1 MECEVERLERQAKQ
15 VPLGAAIARIV
26 RVVVKMA
33 QMDLCQGGMASVAA
47 YTLMPALTGDEAVAR
62 EVMRVLCSPGMRAGE
77 WSRALMVPKPA
88 LDPINGKR
96 YYALAPLEFTPFEPT
111 TPCVSRS
118 PIVAAIA
125 TMMRAAMENMTK
137 ESDCAEPE
145 RTKLKESFAQML
157 TEQMLTA
164 LLVPAGERECTEHA
178 TLAMS
183 RMMSE
188 RSVRVMD
195 ESEALAYLRA
205 EIARALCAGSTGP
218 ITVEA
223 FARHV
228 AHTIADGACALRA
241 ALLS

>member
-1 MECEVERLERQAKQ
+1 MECELERLERQAKQ

-88 LDPINGKR
+88 LDPINGKPAR
-96 YYALAPLEFTPFEPT
+96 PSLEFTPFEPT

-118 PIVAAIA
+118 PIVAALA
-125 TMMRAAMENMTK
+125 VTMRAAMT
-137 ESDCAEPE
+137 SPAFADCAEPN
-145 RTKLKESFAQML
+145 RTKTKDSFALML
-157 TEQMLTA
+157 AA
-164 LLVPAGERECTEHA
+164 LLTPGQRECTDHA
-178 TLAMS
+178 VLAMS
-183 RMMSE
+183 RIMSE
-188 RSVRVMD
+188 RSARMI
-195 ESEALAYLRA
+195 EENEALDYIRW
-205 EIARALCAGSTGP
+205 EIARAVCAGSIGP
-218 ITVEA
+218 MEVDA

-228 AHTIADGACALRA
+228 AATIVDGACALRA

>member
-1 MECEVERLERQAKQ
+1 MECELERLERQAKQ

-88 LDPINGKR
+88 LDTTTNGKPAR
-96 YYALAPLEFTPFEPT
+96 PSLEFTPFEPT

-125 TMMRAAMENMTK
+125 ITMRAAMTGPAFADC
-137 ESDCAEPE
+137 SDAT
-145 RTKLKESFAQML
+145 RAQLKQSFALML
-157 TEQMLTA
+157 AA
-164 LLVPAGERECTEHA
+164 LLTPGQRECTDHA
-178 TLAMS
+178 VLAMS
-183 RMMSE
+183 RIMSE
-188 RSVRVMD
+188 RSARMI
-195 ESEALAYLRA
+195 EENEALDYIRW
-205 EIARALCAGSTGP
+205 EIARAVCAGSIGP
-218 ITVEA
+218 MEVDA

-228 AHTIADGACALRA
+228 AATIVDGACALRA

>member
-1 MECEVERLERQAKQ
+1 MECELERLERQAKQ

-125 TMMRAAMENMTK
+125 LTMRAAMTGPFSETQC
-137 ESDCAEPE
+137 SEPT
-145 RTKLKESFAQML
+145 RTKNKEANALML
-157 TEQMLTA
+157 AA
-164 LLVPAGERECTEHA
+164 LVTPGQRECTDHA
-178 TLAMS
+178 VLAMS
-183 RMMSE
+183 RIMSE
-188 RSVRVMD
+188 RSARMI
-195 ESEALAYLRA
+195 EENEALDYIRW
-205 EIARALCAGSTGP
+205 EIARAVCAGSIGP
-218 ITVEA
+218 MEVDA

-228 AHTIADGACALRA
+228 AATIVDGACALRA
-241 ALLS
+241 ALLA

>member
-1 MECEVERLERQAKQ
+1 MECELERLERQAKQ

-77 WSRALMVPKPA
+77 WSRALMVPKP
-88 LDPINGKR
+88 LDKVHR
-96 YYALAPLEFTPFEPT
+96 PLDFTPFEPT

-125 TMMRAAMENMTK
+125 LAMRAAMTGPAFA
-137 ESDCAEPE
+137 DCSEPN
-145 RTKLKESFAQML
+145 RTKNKDSFALML
-157 TEQMLTA
+157 AA
-164 LLVPAGERECTEHA
+164 LVTPGQRECTDHA
-178 TLAMS
+178 VLAMS
-183 RMMSE
+183 RIMSE
-188 RSVRVMD
+188 RSARMI
-195 ESEALAYLRA
+195 EENEALDYIRW
-205 EIARALCAGSTGP
+205 EIARAVCAGSIGP
-218 ITVEA
+218 MEVDA

-228 AHTIADGACALRA
+228 AATIVDGACALRA

>member
-1 MECEVERLERQAKQ
+1 MECELERLERQAKQ

-77 WSRALMVPKPA
+77 WSRALMVPKP
-88 LDPINGKR
+88 LDKMYR
-96 YYALAPLEFTPFEPT
+96 PLDFTPFEPT
-111 TPCVSRS
+111 APCVSRS

-125 TMMRAAMENMTK
+125 LTMRAAMTGPLSETQC
-137 ESDCAEPE
+137 SDAT
-145 RTKLKESFAQML
+145 RAQLKQSFALML
-157 TEQMLTA
+157 AA
-164 LLVPAGERECTEHA
+164 LVTPGQRECTDHA
-178 TLAMS
+178 VLAMS
-183 RMMSE
+183 RIMSE
-188 RSVRVMD
+188 RSARMI
-195 ESEALAYLRA
+195 EENEALDYIRW
-205 EIARALCAGSTGP
+205 EIARAVCAGSIGP
-218 ITVEA
+218 MEVDA

-228 AHTIADGACALRA
+228 AATIVDGACALRA

>member
-1 MECEVERLERQAKQ
+1 MECELERLERQAKQ

-33 QMDLCQGGMASVAA
+33 QMDLCSGGMTSVAA
-47 YTLMPALTGDEAVAR
+47 YTVLPALTGDEAVAR

-77 WSRALMVPKPA
+77 WNRAPAVPMPSTS
-88 LDPINGKR
+88 GV
-96 YYALAPLEFTPFEPT
+96 ALAFTPFEPT

-118 PIVAAIA
+118 PLVASVA
-125 TMMRAAMENMTK
+125 TMMRAAMANMAK
-137 ESDCAEPE
+137 ESDCAEPA

-157 TEQMLTA
+157 TEQMLTE
-164 LLVPAGERECTEHA
+164 LLVPAGERQCTEHA

-183 RMMSE
+183 RTMSE
-188 RSVRVMD
+188 RSVRMID
-195 ESEALAYLRA
+195 ENEALAYLRA
-205 EIARALCAGSTGP
+205 EIARALCAGSTGQ

>member
-1 MECEVERLERQAKQ
+1 MECELERLERQAKQ

-88 LDPINGKR
+88 LDPINGKL

-125 TMMRAAMENMTK
+125 LTMRAAMTGPAFADC
-137 ESDCAEPE
+137 SDAT
-145 RTKLKESFAQML
+145 RAQLKESFALML
-157 TEQMLTA
+157 AA
-164 LLVPAGERECTEHA
+164 LVTPGQRECTDHA
-178 TLAMS
+178 VRAMS
-183 RMMSE
+183 RIMSE
-188 RSVRVMD
+188 RSARMI
-195 ESEALAYLRA
+195 EENEALDYIRW
-205 EIARALCAGSTGP
+205 EIARAVCAGSIGP
-218 ITVEA
+218 MEVDA

-228 AHTIADGACALRA
+228 AATIVDGACALRA

>member
-1 MECEVERLERQAKQ
+1 MECELERLERQAKQ

-77 WSRALMVPKPA
+77 WSRALMVPKP
-88 LDPINGKR
+88 LDKVHR
-96 YYALAPLEFTPFEPT
+96 PLDFTPFEPT

-125 TMMRAAMENMTK
+125 LTMRAAMTGPFSETQC
-137 ESDCAEPE
+137 SEPN
-145 RTKLKESFAQML
+145 RTKNKDSFALML
-157 TEQMLTA
+157 AA
-164 LLVPAGERECTEHA
+164 LVTPGQRECTDHA
-178 TLAMS
+178 VLAMS
-183 RMMSE
+183 RIMSE
-188 RSVRVMD
+188 RSARMI
-195 ESEALAYLRA
+195 EENEALDYIRW
-205 EIARALCAGSTGP
+205 EIARAVCAGSIGP
-218 ITVEA
+218 MEVDA

-228 AHTIADGACALRA
+228 AATIVDGACALRA

>member
-1 MECEVERLERQAKQ
+1 MERLERQAKQ

-33 QMDLCQGGMASVAA
+33 QMDLCSGGMTSVAA
-47 YTLMPALTGDEAVAR
+47 YTVLPALTGDEAVAR
-62 EVMRVLCSPGMRAGE
+62 EVLRVLCDPGMRAGE
-77 WSRALMVPKPA
+77 WNRALMVPRP
-88 LDPINGKR
+88 LDKTAGRP
-96 YYALAPLEFTPFEPT
+96 PLSFTPFEPT

-118 PIVAAIA
+118 PLVASVA
-125 TMMRAAMENMTK
+125 TMMRAAMANMTK
-137 ESDCAEPE
+137 ESDCSEPA
-145 RTKLKESFAQML
+145 RAKLKDSFAQLL
-157 TEQMLTA
+157 TEQMLTE

>member
-1 MECEVERLERQAKQ
+1 MECELERLERQAKQ

-88 LDPINGKR
+88 LDATTNGKPVR
-96 YYALAPLEFTPFEPT
+96 PSLEFTPFEPT

-125 TMMRAAMENMTK
+125 LTMRAAMTDPFSETQCSEPTRTKTK
-137 ESDCAEPE
+137 EANA
-145 RTKLKESFAQML
+145 LML
-157 TEQMLTA
+157 AA
-164 LLVPAGERECTEHA
+164 LVTPGQRECTDHA
-178 TLAMS
+178 VLAMS
-183 RMMSE
+183 RIMSE
-188 RSVRVMD
+188 RSARMI
-195 ESEALAYLRA
+195 EENEALDYIRW
-205 EIARALCAGSTGP
+205 EIARAVCAGSIGP
-218 ITVEA
+218 MEVDA

-228 AHTIADGACALRA
+228 AATIVDGACALRA

>member
-1 MECEVERLERQAKQ
+1 MECELERLERQAKQ

-47 YTLMPALTGDEAVAR
+47 YTVLPALTGDEAVAR

-125 TMMRAAMENMTK
+125 LAMRAAMTGPAFADC
-137 ESDCAEPE
+137 SDAT
-145 RTKLKESFAQML
+145 RTKNKDSFALML
-157 TEQMLTA
+157 AA
-164 LLVPAGERECTEHA
+164 LVTPGQRECTDHA
-178 TLAMS
+178 VLAMS
-183 RMMSE
+183 RIMSE
-188 RSVRVMD
+188 RSARMI
-195 ESEALAYLRA
+195 EENEALAYIRW
-205 EIARALCAGSTGP
+205 EIARAVCAGSIGP
-218 ITVEA
+218 MEVDA

-228 AHTIADGACALRA
+228 AATIVDGACALRA

>member
-1 MECEVERLERQAKQ
+1 MECELERLERQAKQ

-33 QMDLCQGGMASVAA
+33 QMDLCSGGMTSVAA
-47 YTLMPALTGDEAVAR
+47 YTVLPALTGDEAVAR

-77 WSRALMVPKPA
+77 WSRALMVPMPA
-88 LDPINGKR
+88 DKAYR
-96 YYALAPLEFTPFEPT
+96 PLEFTPFEPT

-118 PIVAAIA
+118 PLVAAVA
-125 TMMRAAMENMTK
+125 TMMRAAMANMAK
-137 ESDCAEPE
+137 ESDCAEPA

-178 TLAMS
+178 TVAMS
-183 RMMSE
+183 RTM
-188 RSVRVMD
+188 SVRMID
-195 ESEALAYLRA
+195 ENEALAYLRA
-205 EIARALCAGSTGP
+205 EIARALCAGSTGQ

-228 AHTIADGACALRA
+228 AHTIVDGACALRA